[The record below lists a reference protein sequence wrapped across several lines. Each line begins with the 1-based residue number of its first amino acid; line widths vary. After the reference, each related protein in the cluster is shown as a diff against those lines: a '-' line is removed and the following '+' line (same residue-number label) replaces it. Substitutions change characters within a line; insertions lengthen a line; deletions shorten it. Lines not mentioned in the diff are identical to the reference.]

1 MSFRPARTL
10 TAAVSVLAIAAPPQ
24 AAFADGPRVA
34 PTAHRQA
41 APAKP
46 IIARAPE
53 AAREL
58 RIHRG
63 GEGAGAR
70 ALTLGLGKAIVVD
83 LPAEAR
89 DVLLSEPLIADA
101 VMRTASR
108 AYIIGRKV
116 GQTNVFFFDSQGRQI
131 ANLEI
136 RVEPD
141 VRGLH
146 DLLRA
151 AAPDAR
157 VSVES
162 VNGTIVLSGNVGN
175 ASEADRIVQIA
186 TRYLSTDQ
194 AAGAAGGGGGAGSTP
209 LVNLLTIQN
218 EEQVLLKV
226 RMVEMSRSLVKQLGV
241 NLNAQNIINEF
252 LPEDV
257 FAQVATANGF
267 SINGTLLGGVSGR
280 GGVADTVLT
289 PLTLA
294 PPSNPLPAPPGTAT
308 SGAGGAGDLI
318 QKSQVDA
325 SIAAFERVGLLRV
338 LAEPN
343 VTAVS
348 GESGSF
354 LAGGEFPIPVGQED
368 GKISIEFKPFGVGL
382 AFTPVVLG
390 NGRISLKLSTEVS
403 ETTGEG
409 AISANG
415 LVIPALQVR
424 RAETTVEV
432 PSGGAMVIA
441 GLIQER
447 TRQALEGVPGAKD
460 MPGLGALFRSRD
472 FVNAESELVIIVTPY
487 IVRPTSPDK
496 LRTPSDGYQNPT
508 DIDAIFRGRI
518 NQVYSNPASD
528 TEGHTLKG
536 RFGFRLPEMQPP
548 KLNAPRPRLASAPQP
563 APGSR
568 RP

>member
-1 MSFRPARTL
+1 MTFRPARTL
-10 TAAVSVLAIAAPPQ
+10 TAAMSALAIAAPPQ
-24 AAFADGPRVA
+24 MALADGPRVA
-34 PTAHRQA
+34 PTAQRQA
-41 APAKP
+41 ATAKP
-46 IIARAPE
+46 AP
-53 AAREL
+53 APAVPDTPREL

-63 GEGAGAR
+63 GEGSGAR
-70 ALTLGLGKAIVVD
+70 TLTLGLGKAIVID

-108 AYIIGRKV
+108 AYVIGRKV

-162 VNGTIVLSGNVGN
+162 VNGTIVLNGNVGS
-175 ASEADRIVQIA
+175 AAEADRIVQIA
-186 TRYLSTDQ
+186 TRYLTTEQ
-194 AAGAAGGGGGAGSTP
+194 AAGGASSNATAP

-257 FAQVATANGF
+257 FATVATRTGF
-267 SINGTLLGGVSGR
+267 SVSGSLLGG
-280 GGVADTVLT
+280 
-289 PLTLA
+289 
-294 PPSNPLPAPPGTAT
+294 AT
-308 SGAGGAGDLI
+308 GAGGIADTILVPTTLNPPAGQLPAVPGAARSGSAASGDLI

-382 AFTPVVLG
+382 AFTPIVLG

-472 FVNAESELVIIVTPY
+472 FVNSETELVIIVTPY

-496 LRTPSDGYQNPT
+496 LRTPADGYQNPS

-518 NQVYSNPASD
+518 NQVYRNSASD
-528 TEGHTLKG
+528 TEGRELKG
-536 RFGFRLPEMQPP
+536 RVGFRLPDVQPP
-548 KLNAPRPRLASAPQP
+548 KINAPRPRLATTSQP
-563 APGSR
+563 SPGSR